1 MVVSQRMRGAR
12 LATVALVLG
21 LVGASGLSGQQQP
34 GGAQQGVRAKSLV
47 LEHNGVAIT
56 DWLLLKPTDSLVL
69 TIRPVDALGNP
80 VPVSGFELWVWD
92 QRIIQVSS
100 SSVQSSQ
107 AVVQFQPRERGQ
119 TTIQIRAS
127 GVRQWILIH
136 LTETVLA
143 ISPGQEAPGP
153 GGGGWRTWTAGARAS
168 LLTYSFDFQGDTTFA
183 GNLGFVGELYGG
195 LEWSSGFALVGGIGF
210 GGMKADSV
218 GRSVAVSLVELSVR
232 GQYAFMRYNQVR
244 PVVEFGGGLYRARS
258 GTVQQGIWNASFFFM
273 GGGGVDYSFTPKVIG
288 EFRIGNRQQFEW
300 TSSHVNGH
308 VASLFYFGAG
318 VRARF

>member
-1 MVVSQRMRGAR
+1 M
-12 LATVALVLG
+12 LG
-21 LVGASGLSGQQQP
+21 LVAGVLVVAGGRLSGQEPQGATP
-34 GGAQQGVRAKSLV
+34 GARAKNLV
-47 LEHNGVAIT
+47 LEHNGAPIT

-69 TIRPVDALGNP
+69 TIRPVDSLGNA
-80 VPVSGFELWVWD
+80 VPVTGFELWVWD
-92 QRIIQVSS
+92 QRILQVSG
-100 SSVQSSQ
+100 SSVQSSL
-107 AVVQFQPRERGQ
+107 AEIRFQPRERGQ

-127 GVRQWILIH
+127 GVRQWILVH

-153 GGGGWRTWTAGARAS
+153 GGGGWRTWTAGARTN

-183 GNLGFVGELYGG
+183 GRLGFVGELYGG
-195 LEWSSGFALVGGIGF
+195 LEWSNGLALVGQFGI

-232 GQYAFMRYNQVR
+232 GQYAFTPYKQLR
-244 PVVEFGGGLYRARS
+244 PVVEFGTGMYRARS
-258 GTVQQGIWNASFFFM
+258 GTANQGIWNASFFFL
-273 GGGGVDYSFTPKVIG
+273 GGAGVDYSFTPKIIG
-288 EFRIGNRQQFEW
+288 EARIGNRQQFEW
-300 TSSHVNGH
+300 TSTHVNGH

>member
-1 MVVSQRMRGAR
+1 MVGSRWRRWLVVG
-12 LATVALVLG
+12 ALV
-21 LVGASGLSGQQQP
+21 AP
-34 GGAQQGVRAKSLV
+34 GGGLWGQVPQGAQEGVRAKALV
-47 LEHNGVAIT
+47 IEHNGVAIT
-56 DWLLLKPTDSLVL
+56 DWLLLKATDSLVL
-69 TIRPVDALGNP
+69 TIRPVDSLGNA

-92 QRIIQVSS
+92 RRVLQASVT
-100 SSVQSSQ
+100 SVQSSQ
-107 AVVQFQPRERGQ
+107 AVVQFQPREKGQ

-153 GGGGWRTWTAGARAS
+153 GGGGWRVWTAGARAN

-183 GNLGFVGELYGG
+183 GQLGFVGELYGG

-210 GGMKADSV
+210 GGMMADSV
-218 GRSVAVSLVELSVR
+218 GRSVAVSLVELSLR
-232 GQYAFMRYNQVR
+232 AQYAFMRLNRIR
-244 PVVEFGGGLYRARS
+244 PVVEFGGGVYRARS
-258 GTVQQGIWNASFFFM
+258 GTVRQGIWNASFFFL
-273 GGGGVDYSFTPKVIG
+273 GGAGVDYSFTPKVIG
-288 EFRIGNRQQFEW
+288 EFRVGNRQQFEW
-300 TSSHVNGH
+300 TSSIVNGH

>member
-1 MVVSQRMRGAR
+1 MGDRGAR
-12 LATVALVLG
+12 WLALAVGIGVCSGSAL
-21 LVGASGLSGQQQP
+21 AGQEP
-34 GGAQQGVRAKSLV
+34 GGAEQRVRAKNLV
-47 LEHNGVAIT
+47 LEHNGVPIT

-69 TIRPVDALGNP
+69 TIKPVDALGNP

-92 QRIIQVSS
+92 QRVMQVAN

-107 AVVQFQPRERGQ
+107 AVVMFQPRERGQ

-127 GVRQWILIH
+127 GVRQWVLVH

-143 ISPGQEAPGP
+143 ISPGQETPGP
-153 GGGGWRTWTAGARAS
+153 GGGGWRVWTAGGRAN
-168 LLTYSFDFQGDTTFA
+168 LLTYNFGFLGDTTFA
-183 GNLGFVGELYGG
+183 GKLGFLGEVYGG
-195 LEWSSGFALVGGIGF
+195 LEWSSGFAVVGQLGLGSL
-210 GGMKADSV
+210 KADSI
-218 GRSVAVSLVELSVR
+218 GRSVAISLVELSVR

-258 GTVQQGIWNASFFFM
+258 GTVGQGIWNASFFFL
-273 GGGGVDYSFTPKVIG
+273 GGAGVDYSIQPKLIG

-300 TSSHVNGH
+300 TSTHANGH
-308 VASLFYFGAG
+308 VASLFYFGVG